1 MATLTEQI
9 TKLTTKIER
18 YDEDIARATAAREQA
33 IAQVQHLLG
42 ATTAKAPAIAA
53 ATKRYAGK
61 LGDRITTMLQN
72 TGGGLT
78 RDYLADK
85 IKVSPSKVGL
95 SLYHLKQ
102 KGQVFENNGL
112 FFLPPTTTTEP
123 VIPE

>member
-33 IAQVQHLLG
+33 IAQVQQLLG
-42 ATTAKAPAIAA
+42 ATTAKAPVM
-53 ATKRYAGK
+53 ATAKKYTGK
-61 LGDRITTMLQN
+61 LGDRITTILQN
-72 TGGGLT
+72 HNGQS
-78 RDYLADK
+78 RDYIAEK
-85 IKVSPSKVGL
+85 IKVSPPKVGL

-112 FFLPPTTTTEP
+112 FFLPPTASTEP
-123 VIPE
+123 VVTE